1 MIHFSIFGIPVSI
14 QPFFWITMVLLGA
27 SGGVD
32 TPQAILEL
40 SLFVLA
46 GFISILV
53 HELGHAL
60 TIKSYRVP
68 TSITL
73 QAFGGYA
80 TYPARSLNRLQS
92 FLVTAAGPALQLV
105 LALVAHV
112 LINRLPFNEGIFS
125 FLKDLR
131 WVSIAW
137 ALLNLLPVLPLDGGQ
152 LVNALLGPSRIK
164 ITLWITIIT
173 GVVIG
178 GLGLYAGLLILAI
191 LLGMFAFQAY
201 QALREISG
209 R

>member
-92 FLVTAAGPALQLV
+92 FLVTAAGPSLQLV